1 MVHPYVGLP
10 PECFWRTGVA
20 QNGSTSIESIYQKR
34 FTIEPEDQIV
44 TAGSC
49 FAQHITRE
57 LKSHSFQLLDLEP
70 PPIELPCNLHQ
81 LYGYSL
87 YSARYGNIYTA
98 KQLLQLAK
106 EAFSLRPMRVMSWK
120 RGDQILD
127 ALRPTIE
134 PDGYSCVSEMVA
146 HREHHLAC
154 VRECFERMDVFVFT
168 LGLTEAWCDLASGS
182 ILPVAPGVIAG
193 VYDPAKTRFVNFSFL
208 QILRQFERFLKIL
221 QKFRSDRELPKI
233 LLTVS
238 PVPLTA
244 TASGRHVLL
253 ATTDSKAVL
262 RAVASEL
269 QRRHENIDYFP
280 SFEIINHPAKK
291 NQFFDENLR
300 TVSDIGVQSVM
311 ECFLQNHQPP
321 LVGTIEKQAHM
332 KDAQQEEV
340 FQSLICEEE
349 LMERDLDD

>member
-1 MVHPYVGLP
+1 M
-10 PECFWRTGVA
+10 
-20 QNGSTSIESIYQKR
+20 
-34 FTIEPEDQIV
+34 
-44 TAGSC
+44 
-49 FAQHITRE
+49 
-57 LKSHSFQLLDLEP
+57 
-70 PPIELPCNLHQ
+70 
-81 LYGYSL
+81 
-87 YSARYGNIYTA
+87 
-98 KQLLQLAK
+98 
-106 EAFSLRPMRVMSWK
+106 MSWQ

-134 PDGYSCVSEMVA
+134 PDGYSCVSEMAA

-168 LGLTEAWCDLASGS
+168 LGLTEAWCDLTSGS

-193 VYDPAKTRFVNFSFL
+193 LYDPEKTRFINFSFL
-208 QILRQFERFLKIL
+208 QILRQFELFLRIL
-221 QKFRSDRELPKI
+221 QKFRLDRQLPKI

-280 SFEIINHPAKK
+280 SFEIINHPT
-291 NQFFDENLR
+291 QEISSLMR
-300 TVSDIGVQSVM
+300 ICVQ
-311 ECFLQNHQPP
+311 
-321 LVGTIEKQAHM
+321 
-332 KDAQQEEV
+332 
-340 FQSLICEEE
+340 
-349 LMERDLDD
+349 